1 MPRLSDADIRKLSL
15 AGGMMAL
22 VARINPQLTEQEQ
35 AAMRFTLQQ
44 TWHLNNEQAAF
55 LVDVAVSQQ
64 PADLDGYRLA
74 DGFAAVSDY
83 DERAGWS
90 IPLRRRCGRRHPQ

>member
-1 MPRLSDADIRKLSL
+1 
-15 AGGMMAL
+15 
-22 VARINPQLTEQEQ
+22 
-35 AAMRFTLQQ
+35 MRFTLQQ

-83 DERAGWS
+83 DERAQLVDSLFAVAAADGTLS
-90 IPLRRRCGRRHPQ
+90 NDEIETIRTLANTMVVTHERFIEAKLKVTGSLG